1 MTAGSTTPTDD
12 PGSRG
17 RILVVDDDASLAEML
32 GIVLRQEG
40 FDSQVCARG
49 DEALAAFHDYHPDL
63 VLLDLM
69 LPGLDGWEVCRRLR
83 AFGDVPILILSA
95 REEEE
100 DRLLG
105 LGLGADDYVVKPFS
119 PREVVLRV
127 HAILR
132 RAGRPNAIDAPAGGP
147 PPLLGSG
154 PVRLDVE
161 RCTVLSYGSEVG
173 LTPTEYTLLHALMR
187 RPNKT
192 FSRGELL
199 DHLYPTGGRV
209 VPKVIDVHIG
219 RLRQKI
225 EPEPQEPRHVITV
238 RGFGYRFREAAS

>member
-1 MTAGSTTPTDD
+1 MRVNQLAATRRAATSSTVLVVEDERHTRD
-12 PGSRG
+12 
-17 RILVVDDDASLAEML
+17 ILVLYLRKAGYRVVAAADGAAGLEHAQREMP
-32 GIVLRQEG
+32 
-40 FDSQVCARG
+40 
-49 DEALAAFHDYHPDL
+49 AL
-63 VLLDLM
+63 VILDLM